1 VSKFT
6 ASKILSVVAIA
17 GALSLSLAACSSSS
31 SDSAASCTPT
41 KAGASSE
48 KVKVTGKFGAEPK
61 VTFAKGLTST
71 STQRTVETDGKG
83 IVASDGT
90 IATVNYTAYNGTT
103 GKELDTTGFTKDK
116 AVPFTVDTKKEIP
129 GLYKTLHC
137 ATAGSRIVS
146 VIPPKDAFGSAGQ
159 SDLGVGAKDSLVFV
173 MDIRT
178 VKEAPKVLK
187 KANGKAEAAP
197 KGYPTVKLAANG
209 EPTITI
215 PKTAAPTTLE
225 IADLKKGTGATVKS
239 GANVTVHYT
248 GVVWETGKVFDSSWT
263 RGEPASFSTTG
274 VIPGFSKALVG
285 QKVGSQVIAVIPPAD
300 GYGTNVPQG
309 QTDITPTSTLVF
321 VVDIL
326 GTN

>member
-1 VSKFT
+1 MSKFS

-17 GALSLSLAACSSSS
+17 GALSLSLAACSASSN
-31 SDSAASCTPT
+31 DSAASCTPT

-48 KVKVTGKFGAEPK
+48 KVKVSGKFGAEPK
-61 VTFAKGLTST
+61 VTFAKGLSATN
-71 STQRTVETDGKG
+71 TQRTVSIEGDGKTA
-83 IVASDGT
+83 ASGT
-90 IATVNYTAYNGTT
+90 SVSVNYTAFNGTT
-103 GKELDTTGFTKDK
+103 GKKIDTTGFAKDK
-116 AVPFTVDTKKEIP
+116 AVPFTVNTKSEIP
-129 GLYKTLHC
+129 GLYKTMHC

-146 VIPPKDAFGSAGQ
+146 VIPPKDAFGSTGQ
-159 SDLGVGAKDSLVFV
+159 SELGVGAKDALVFV

-178 VKEAPKVLK
+178 VTTSLK
-187 KANGKAEAAP
+187 KANGAPQSAP

-209 EPTITI
+209 EPTITV
-215 PKTAAPTTLE
+215 PKTTAPTKLE
-225 IADLKKGTGATVKS
+225 IADLKKGTGATVKA
-239 GANVTVHYT
+239 GASVTVHYT

-263 RGEPASFSTTG
+263 RGEPATFSTSG

-300 GYGTNVPQG
+300 GYGANVPQG